1 MTNRAARAASRVGL
15 PIVLLIV
22 GGLAPS
28 ASAANR
34 QRLQV
39 GIDRLSDPVHG
50 GARPVALHFRLSR
63 WTDEGAISSPARD
76 DRFYLPR
83 AYSLKPSAVPFC
95 DVNAL
100 AHRGP
105 AACRAASV
113 GSGTLRVAMSGKQP
127 LAAGGSVTVYNTPP
141 VHRHPTTLTYV
152 LVPTPVRSEF
162 WFQSVMSATRHGL
175 VIEVRETRLNLYG
188 APLTVTGL
196 DFTFGRIV
204 GHGKNRRSYLSGP
217 ANCGPPASRTFGLR
231 TTFYDRFLGPTLDR
245 PAGQPLFTAEA
256 ASC

>member
-1 MTNRAARAASRVGL
+1 MTNRAARAVSRIGL
-15 PIVLLIV
+15 PIALLIIAA
-22 GGLAPS
+22 LAPS

-39 GIDRLSDPVHG
+39 RIDRLAGPVHG

-63 WTDEGAISSPARD
+63 WTDEGAISSPASD

-83 AYSLKPSAVPFC
+83 AYSLNPSAIPFC
-95 DVNAL
+95 DINAL
-100 AHRGP
+100 IHRGP
-105 AACRAASV
+105 AACRAARV
-113 GSGTLRVAMSGKQP
+113 GSGTLRVALSGKQP
-127 LAAGGSVTVYNTPP
+127 LAAGGSLTVYNTPP

-152 LVPTPVRSEF
+152 LVPRPVRSEF
-162 WFQSVMSATRHGL
+162 WFQSVVSATRHGP

-196 DFTFGRIV
+196 DFDFGRTV
-204 GHGKNRRSYLSGP
+204 GHGKGRRSYLSGP
-217 ANCGPPASRTFGLR
+217 AKCGPPASRVFALR
-231 TTFYDRFLGPTLDR
+231 TTFYDRFAGQALDR
-245 PAGQPLFTAEA
+245 PAGPPLFTTEP